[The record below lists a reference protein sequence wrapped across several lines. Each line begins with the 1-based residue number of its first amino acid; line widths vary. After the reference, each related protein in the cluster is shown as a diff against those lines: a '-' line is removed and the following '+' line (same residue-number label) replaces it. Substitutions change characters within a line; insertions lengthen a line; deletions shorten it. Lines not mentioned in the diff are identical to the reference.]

1 MRIHQNKRISELEQ
15 KITKRQRIGKYGPV
29 TGREALEKQEK
40 KIQKEKEAEFK
51 KQQQMR
57 DKLWRAERDAIHEQG
72 LETRKQERERK
83 KEVKALQKAKQAIPP
98 ELQVPIPDPEAVW
111 KADQEELKKLFP
123 PPQFNEIDEE
133 DEKEIQII
141 MDTAGDESLRWDSIA
156 LQHDYIALSEGSED
170 WSNSSSD

>member
-1 MRIHQNKRISELEQ
+1 MRIHQNKRISKLEQ
-15 KITKRQRIGKYGPV
+15 KIIKCQHIGKYGPV

-40 KIQKEKEAEFK
+40 KIQKKKEAEFK
-51 KQQQMR
+51 KQQQIR
-57 DKLWRAERDAIHEQG
+57 DKLWRAERDTIHEQD

-83 KEVKALQKAKQAIPP
+83 KEVKALQKAKQAILP